1 MISKYVIREGRRY
14 LKEGSL
20 LSVEL
25 KRCLFDCATEMRLNA
40 VAYKVPF
47 PAFLALDLKNQRVY
61 WQSNDPILP
70 EGEELIW
77 WRFKEKPSMLQANK
91 IYNSLVA

>member
-47 PAFLALDLKNQRVY
+47 PAFLVLDLKNQRVY

-70 EGEELIW
+70 EGVELIW
-77 WRFKEKPSMLQANK
+77 WRLEEKPTMLQANK

>member
-1 MISKYVIREGRRY
+1 MTRYVIRDGRRY
-14 LKEGSL
+14 IKEGSL

-25 KRCLFDCATEMRLNA
+25 KRCLFDCSTEMHMNA
-40 VAYKVPF
+40 STYKVPF
-47 PAFLALDLKNQRVY
+47 PAFLVLDLKNKRAY

-70 EGEELIW
+70 DGEELIW
-77 WRFKEKPSMLQANK
+77 WRFEEKPTMFQASK